1 MRKHYPNHEFIDDLA
16 NQTVLSISADF
27 SEPLA
32 LLEKWADQKWMA
44 VTGRFYYRKHEKHHK
59 VCINNTQL
67 HYNFKSF
74 NLDGSL
80 LKRRVSEMS

>member
-32 LLEKWADQKWMA
+32 LLEKWADQNGWRSLEDSIIENM
-44 VTGRFYYRKHEKHHK
+44 
-59 VCINNTQL
+59 
-67 HYNFKSF
+67 KSIIKF
-74 NLDGSL
+74 A
-80 LKRRVSEMS
+80 